1 MTRLLE
7 RTSGAIRS
15 WTQDPN
21 LRADALFAVL
31 VGVIS
36 LVEAS
41 SPDAASTASGA
52 DTFAYI
58 TIVIGAASLLV
69 RRRLPITVLA
79 ITSMVLAVFYL
90 RDGGDFLS
98 ILGLSAFYAVAAHS
112 DRRGRAWTAMLVT
125 APVLFALA
133 SITIL
138 DTPGGY
144 DVDSAVSM
152 GSFIVGAIVFGL
164 IVRNRRRIFADS
176 EQRAAAAEADRQ
188 ASAARAVA
196 QERSRIAREMHD
208 VVAHGM
214 SVIAVQA
221 AAAQEIVHTNP
232 DKAAEVMG
240 RIENVGR
247 QSLNEMRRM
256 LGMLRN
262 GDDDTA
268 ASLAPQPCIAD
279 VDAIVARSVDAG
291 VATDLVVTGTQ
302 RDLAPGIELTAFR
315 IVQEALTN
323 VLKHAGPAASAT
335 VTITYDPGAVTVEI
349 TDDGRGAASSLS
361 PADGGHGL
369 IGMHERVEIY
379 GGQLSAGPR
388 TGGGFA
394 VRAVLPTDDAERRP
408 SVGSSATHDEWCI
421 VMTIRVAIV
430 DDQALMRDGFTMILD
445 AQPDIDVVGDAEN
458 GRLGVELCQR
468 TCPDVVL
475 MDIRMPVLDGLE
487 ATKLIAADERCAT
500 KVLVLTTFDLDE
512 YVYGAMRAGASGYL
526 LKDTPAKELVAAV
539 RVIAAGDA
547 LLSPSVTKRLIEE
560 FARQPEP
567 ESVTAALP
575 SDLTEREHEAL
586 ELLARGLSN
595 REIAAAMFVGEATAK
610 THVSRLLTKLGVRDR
625 VQAVVL
631 AYETGVVRP
640 GAPPR

>member
-1 MTRLLE
+1 MPDGPGRPAHYGRSMTRLLK
-7 RTSGAIRS
+7 RSSSAITT
-15 WTQDPN
+15 WTGDPN

-36 LVEAS
+36 VVEAS
-41 SPDAASTASGA
+41 SPDAASQASGP

-58 TIVIGAASLLV
+58 TIVIGAASLLL

-79 ITSMVLAVFYL
+79 ITSTVLAVFYL

-112 DRRGRAWTAMLVT
+112 DRREKAWAAMLVT
-125 APVLFALA
+125 APVLFTLA

-138 DTPGGY
+138 DTPDGY

-152 GSFIVGAIVFGL
+152 GSFIIGAIVFGL
-164 IVRNRRRIFADS
+164 IVRNRRRFFADS
-176 EQRAAAAEADRQ
+176 EHRAAAAEADRQ

-256 LGMLRN
+256 LGVLRN
-262 GDDDTA
+262 GDDDTTV
-268 ASLAPQPCIAD
+268 SLAPQPRLAD
-279 VDAIVARSVDAG
+279 VDAMVARSVDAG
-291 VATDLVVTGTQ
+291 VATNLVVTGTQ

-315 IVQEALTN
+315 IMQEALTN

-335 VTITYDPGAVTVEI
+335 VTITYDPDAVTVEI
-349 TDDGRGAASSLS
+349 IDDGRGAVSSLS
-361 PADGGHGL
+361 NAGGGHGL

-379 GGQLSAGPR
+379 GGELSTGPR
-388 TGGGFA
+388 IGGGFA

-408 SVGSSATHDEWCI
+408 SVGSSAT
-421 VMTIRVAIV
+421 
-430 DDQALMRDGFTMILD
+430 
-445 AQPDIDVVGDAEN
+445 
-458 GRLGVELCQR
+458 QR
-468 TCPDVVL
+468 N
-475 MDIRMPVLDGLE
+475 
-487 ATKLIAADERCAT
+487 
-500 KVLVLTTFDLDE
+500 
-512 YVYGAMRAGASGYL
+512 GAS
-526 LKDTPAKELVAAV
+526 
-539 RVIAAGDA
+539 
-547 LLSPSVTKRLIEE
+547 S
-560 FARQPEP
+560 
-567 ESVTAALP
+567 
-575 SDLTEREHEAL
+575 
-586 ELLARGLSN
+586 
-595 REIAAAMFVGEATAK
+595 
-610 THVSRLLTKLGVRDR
+610 
-625 VQAVVL
+625 
-631 AYETGVVRP
+631 
-640 GAPPR
+640 